1 MISYKEDAL
10 KSKVDEFQDQ
20 GKHFKLFTMCSIIT
34 EQLRAQLVMGIWLS
48 VSKNTSYADNR
59 ATLSIADRLLFSIG
73 VTNKS
78 SIEVLH
84 EESFL
89 TFFLLLNDKDGVVVR
104 HLKPKSTGEHSAMN
118 ARVPDRMGLIHP
130 ISFRA

>member
-1 MISYKEDAL
+1 MIRAPRKKLKLHEDNHIISYKEDAL

-59 ATLSIADRLLFSIG
+59 ATLSIADRLL
-73 VTNKS
+73 
-78 SIEVLH
+78 
-84 EESFL
+84 
-89 TFFLLLNDKDGVVVR
+89 
-104 HLKPKSTGEHSAMN
+104 
-118 ARVPDRMGLIHP
+118 
-130 ISFRA
+130 